1 MGYGLPKSVE
11 IDGQEF
17 AVRYDFRVI
26 LDIFEAINDPELS
39 DEDRALAVLHMF
51 YVDFEALTDY
61 DVALKECFKFING
74 GQEQEW
80 QKKQPQ
86 LVAWEQDFQYIVAPV
101 NRVLGYETRALEYDQ
116 EGNTGG
122 VHWWT
127 FLSAYM
133 EIGDCLFA
141 QIVGIRSKKAKGKKL
156 DKTEQEFYRKNKE
169 TIEYLVLI
177 KKSGN
182 RRGEVYEDKTDN
194 LFITFVFAGGLR
206 ICRRITEQRSG
217 FKGTLYRGAGFPV
230 CGF

>member
-39 DEDRALAVLHMF
+39 DEDRALAVLQMF
-51 YVDFEALTDY
+51 YVDFDELTDY
-61 DVALKECFKFING
+61 DTALKQCFWFING
-74 GQEQEW
+74 GQEEQ
-80 QKKQPQ
+80 QKKSQPNI
-86 LVAWEQDFQYIVAPV
+86 VSWEQDFQYIVAPV
-101 NRVLGYETRALEYDQ
+101 NRVLGYETRAVDYDVSK
-116 EGNTGG
+116 NTGG

-156 DKTEQEFYRKNKE
+156 DKADQEFYRKNKD
-169 TIEYLVLI
+169 IVDI
-177 KKSGN
+177 KA
-182 RRGEVYEDKTDN
+182 RYTDAEDEMIRMWTGKDS
-194 LFITFVFAGGLR
+194 A
-206 ICRRITEQRSG
+206 
-217 FKGTLYRGAGFPV
+217 P
-230 CGF
+230 

>member
-101 NRVLGYETRALEYDQ
+101 NRVLAMRPGR
-116 EGNTGG
+116 
-122 VHWWT
+122 
-127 FLSAYM
+127 
-133 EIGDCLFA
+133 
-141 QIVGIRSKKAKGKKL
+141 
-156 DKTEQEFYRKNKE
+156 
-169 TIEYLVLI
+169 
-177 KKSGN
+177 
-182 RRGEVYEDKTDN
+182 
-194 LFITFVFAGGLR
+194 
-206 ICRRITEQRSG
+206 
-217 FKGTLYRGAGFPV
+217 
-230 CGF
+230 